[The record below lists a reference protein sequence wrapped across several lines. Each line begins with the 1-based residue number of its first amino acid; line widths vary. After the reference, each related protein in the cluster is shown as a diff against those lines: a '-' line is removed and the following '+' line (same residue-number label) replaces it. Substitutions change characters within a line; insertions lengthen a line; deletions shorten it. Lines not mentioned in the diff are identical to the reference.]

1 MKLLSGAVCLLLAA
15 ASSATAGD
23 QEPPR
28 EGTQPYATS
37 AAVLNPDCFDELL
50 NGQRSEIACIFATAM
65 SAGEKAEAA
74 EVSRGLLQDASCIVT
89 IKIDRALVD
98 TALKTTGD
106 YVFEAVPQKTHCDV
120 KSSLG
125 DLPLDLTFAPRVEFK
140 AGVAVTATPGLGNV
154 SGVTRVL
161 WWPVAYWV
169 NSSGTIEESTLRV
182 INAVKQRLA
191 NKSP

>member
-1 MKLLSGAVCLLLAA
+1 MLCLLLAT
-15 ASSATAGD
+15 ASSAIAE
-23 QEPPR
+23 QQAPVR
-28 EGTQPYATS
+28 EGTQPYAAST
-37 AAVLNPDCFDELL
+37 AALNPDCFDELL
-50 NGQRSEIACIFATAM
+50 HGQQPEIACVFATAM
-65 SAGEKAEAA
+65 SVGEKAEAA

-89 IKIDRALVD
+89 IRIDRALVD

-106 YVFEAVPQKTHCDV
+106 YVFEAPPQKTHCEV

-140 AGVAVTATPGLGNV
+140 AGIAVTATPGLGNV
-154 SGVTRVL
+154 TGVTRVL

-169 NSSGTIEESTLRV
+169 NSSGTIEKSTLRV

-191 NKSP
+191 EKAP